1 MKIDTEDYA
10 QADTGFEEL
19 KNTIHKYHYDG
30 HTIKEQ
36 IVAGTE
42 SAYVRTFALDN
53 DAQSRK
59 QQPVFTG
66 VVKYF
71 PNALR
76 YVSHVSFVANEQHN
90 PGTEVHWDRNKS
102 QDELDAL
109 MRHLCD
115 HSINELDDDGLL
127 HMGKIAWRALAK
139 LEKMLE
145 NK

>member
-1 MKIDTEDYA
+1 MKINTEDYE
-10 QADTGFEEL
+10 QADTGLEQL
-19 KNTIHKYHYDG
+19 RRSINMYDG
-30 HTIKEQ
+30 HKIKDV
-36 IVAGTE
+36 VAGTE

-115 HSINELDDDGLL
+115 HSIDELDDDGLL
-127 HMGKIAWRALAK
+127 HMGKVAWRALAK